1 MKRWFYYI
9 AIMLISLLSA
19 CSNNPNQDRQ
29 LSQTMAVA
37 SGNVSTISPS
47 TFSGAQEITANGRS
61 KYIQDNQTTYLSYM
75 TPDGIGFQPL
85 VFENDSGT
93 KFIFQDVMIKDIG
106 DGLTLCRVDNII
118 SVKEE
123 PEVVYEVICEDEVT
137 GKDIYEPKEIM
148 IERETYWGGNLAII
162 DFNSMEA
169 YLLFDDY
176 SFNLPSEEEFLDD
189 NYIKATENAIYLRL
203 YDYNKYAIYR
213 IDKNNIQT
221 GMMPMINDQILSYP
235 RIELASDS
243 TLVFYA
249 EDIATDKYY
258 YYIRNTDKESPPILY
273 NSYTYA
279 YPYVLEDYIIH
290 RLEIRNGKLNVY
302 DTIFTGEQ
310 LISQEPKVYDLNT
323 SNGNSYASLTILD
336 SKETSSGVETIAYA
350 GNTLLKITFS
360 DGELQSIQEVD
371 ISDNGTSTK
380 DFSISGNHVYWI
392 SNPTTLNQS
401 ICYTDFGSTIVS
413 MTIPGKP
420 VATSHINV
428 MDDGSVV
435 YIQYMN
441 GTDIG
446 TYSWNINKEEY
457 PRLLN
462 TYMMDI
468 EQIININD
476 L

>member
-1 MKRWFYYI
+1 
-9 AIMLISLLSA
+9 
-19 CSNNPNQDRQ
+19 
-29 LSQTMAVA
+29 
-37 SGNVSTISPS
+37 
-47 TFSGAQEITANGRS
+47 
-61 KYIQDNQTTYLSYM
+61 
-75 TPDGIGFQPL
+75 
-85 VFENDSGT
+85 
-93 KFIFQDVMIKDIG
+93 MIKDIG

-123 PEVVYEVICEDEVT
+123 PEVIYGVICEDEVT

-203 YDYNKYAIYR
+203 YDYNKYVIYR
-213 IDKNNIQT
+213 IDKSNIQA
-221 GMMPMINDQILSYP
+221 GMMPMTNDQILYDP
-235 RIELASDS
+235 TIALASNS
-243 TLVFYA
+243 TLIFHA
-249 EDIATDKYY
+249 EDIATNKYY
-258 YYIRNTDKESPPILY
+258 YYIRNTDKESPPMLY
-273 NSYTYA
+273 NSFSSGYR
-279 YPYVLEDYIIH
+279 YVLEDSTIH
-290 RLEIRNGKLNVY
+290 KLEIRAGNLNIN

-310 LISQEPKVYDLNT
+310 LISQEVKTYDLSTLND
-323 SNGNSYASLTILD
+323 NSYASLTILG

-350 GNTLLKITFS
+350 ENTLLKLQFS
-360 DGELQSIQEVD
+360 EGKLHSIQELD
-371 ISDNGTSTK
+371 ISGNGTSTK
-380 DFSISGNHVYWI
+380 DFSISGNRVYWI

-468 EQIININD
+468 EQIINIDD